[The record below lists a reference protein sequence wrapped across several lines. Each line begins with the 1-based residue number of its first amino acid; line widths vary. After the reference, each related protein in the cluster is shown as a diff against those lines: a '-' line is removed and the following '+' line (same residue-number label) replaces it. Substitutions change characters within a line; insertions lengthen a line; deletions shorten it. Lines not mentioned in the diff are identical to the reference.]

1 MNWKQHLIDAAERTL
16 CKWSPVH
23 AELIRIGRIAQDD
36 PRSLCQELIVAY
48 DMSQVARISWLKN
61 RNVRVVSQHS
71 GIEAF
76 VGAKYTRV
84 TVMPGVMLDRE
95 VVGAGGMTLA
105 AVLNGRLAMAGDKA
119 EWVDLT

>member
-16 CKWSPVH
+16 CKWSPAH

-36 PRSLCQELIVAY
+36 PRSLCPELIVAY
-48 DMSQVARISWLKN
+48 DMKQVARISWLKN
-61 RNVRVVSQHS
+61 SGVRVVSQHS

-76 VGAKYTRV
+76 TGIRPTRV
-84 TVMPGVMLDRE
+84 TIMPGVMLDRQ
-95 VVGAGGMTLA
+95 VAGAGGMTLA
-105 AVLNGRLAMAGDKA
+105 VVLNGRLAMAGEKA